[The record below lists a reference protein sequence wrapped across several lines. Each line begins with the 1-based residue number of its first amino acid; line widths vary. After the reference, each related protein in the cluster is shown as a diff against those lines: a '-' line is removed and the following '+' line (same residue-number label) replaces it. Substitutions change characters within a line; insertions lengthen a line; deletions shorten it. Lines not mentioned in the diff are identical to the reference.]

1 MTAQTTNAQFRSALM
16 CLFDRA
22 TGKPSP
28 FASNVLLSPLLFPA
42 LAALLLL
49 PVTHPHHSLPVADNA
64 DSSPA
69 RHSIQSLQAR
79 QRHSIPIDPGSC
91 ERLSPTAF

>member
-1 MTAQTTNAQFRSALM
+1 MTAQQLSHFRSALM

-28 FASNVLLSPLLFPA
+28 FASNVLLSPCYFRLGSIAAPA
-42 LAALLLL
+42 S
-49 PVTHPHHSLPVADNA
+49 HPPTHSLPVADNA

-69 RHSIQSLQAR
+69 RHSIQSPQAR
-79 QRHSIPIDPGSC
+79 QRHSIPIAPASC